1 MALKTK
7 QRFDGNGPFRRGYCF
22 GHSETISASK
32 WPIAGLKPRGPSA
45 TLVERYI
52 FTVPQPVPSPLLVSL
67 NNVSHAQALKHAF
80 HPCGLFVKVNKDE
93 VVHKQ
98 MTSIHPRTDVCACR
112 DPPTSNHISSISTT
126 KPSKTSTKPSH
137 RRARPSIDKS
147 QVSGPVP
154 ILAGD
159 ERDLYDVMAS
169 SNVQVRTKGVPKVA
183 EKKVKINAL
192 EPTRSSPQPRPRVFT
207 DDSRSWYT
215 PVPVQPL
222 VEGPLQRSIPNSTPR
237 TIPFKA
243 NVGGVNPIKELK
255 GRSRPELET
264 RRTGVEPTK
273 RHFHNRSITHPE
285 YHRVESTGDQTIRRG
300 HRGQQHPV
308 RSETRGSSESDKT
321 AVEDEAP
328 ARRNTKKEEGATPL
342 VKTAQETPRPTVKL
356 VSKPLPDPPAF
367 DSVSSRWTTSTG
379 SVYSDGDSFS
389 YDKVLSLF
397 PEPPKVVP
405 NLAGFN
411 DWEDFN
417 SLSTP
422 PIFMSRSN
430 SSSSS
435 VATITPMAVPD
446 SPVKP
451 LMLKAVPKPKV
462 ATIVHQIPRASHS
475 FSQLQD
481 SIVIRNGR
489 AYYPQAS
496 TKNNIPTPSARTAG
510 TTSTLRRRSSSF
522 TSSHNRKPSNRIA
535 NLEALV
541 FPHRRQTPEDIDRIE
556 RERLERE
563 RKYEIEEQKEQELKQ
578 FEMEFGYNPLY
589 KGKKR
594 YQREMDP
601 NGFELIRPG
610 KEKQRKWL

>member
-1 MALKTK
+1 
-7 QRFDGNGPFRRGYCF
+7 
-22 GHSETISASK
+22 
-32 WPIAGLKPRGPSA
+32 
-45 TLVERYI
+45 
-52 FTVPQPVPSPLLVSL
+52 
-67 NNVSHAQALKHAF
+67 
-80 HPCGLFVKVNKDE
+80 
-93 VVHKQ
+93 
-98 MTSIHPRTDVCACR
+98 MTSIYPRTDVCACR
-112 DPPTSNHISSISTT
+112 DPPTSNHTSSISTT
-126 KPSKTSTKPSH
+126 KPSKTTTKPSH

-147 QVSGPVP
+147 QVSQPFP

-159 ERDLYDVMAS
+159 EGDLYDVMAS
-169 SNVQVRTKGVPKVA
+169 SNIQARTKGVPKAA
-183 EKKVKINAL
+183 EKKVKILAP
-192 EPTRSSPQPRPRVFT
+192 EPTRSSPQPRPKVFT
-207 DDSRSWYT
+207 EDSRSWYT

-222 VEGPLQRSIPNSTPR
+222 VEGALQRSIPNSTPR
-237 TIPFKA
+237 TTLSKA

-255 GRSRPELET
+255 GRSRSELEA

-273 RHFHNRSITHPE
+273 RPFHNRLVTRPE
-285 YHRVESTGDQTIRRG
+285 YPRVESTDDQTIRRG
-300 HRGQQHPV
+300 HRGQQHRGLEATVSQPHVPLHRSTRPV
-308 RSETRGSSESDKT
+308 RSETSGSCESDKT

-342 VKTAQETPRPTVKL
+342 VKPVQETPRPTVKL
-356 VSKPLPDPPAF
+356 VSKPLPDPPDF

-379 SVYSDGDSFS
+379 SVYSDGGSFS

-411 DWEDFN
+411 DWENFN

-435 VATITPMAVPD
+435 VATITPMTVPD
-446 SPVKP
+446 SPVRP

-462 ATIVHQIPRASHS
+462 ATVVHQIPRASHS

-481 SIVIRNGR
+481 SIVIQNGR

-496 TKNNIPTPSARTAG
+496 AESSVPAPSVRTAG
-510 TTSTLRRRSSSF
+510 TISTLRRRSSSF
-522 TSSHNRKPSNRIA
+522 TSHNRKPSNRVA

-541 FPHRRQTPEDIDRIE
+541 FPHRRQTPEDINRIE

-563 RKYEIEEQKEQELKQ
+563 RKYETEDQKEQELKQ

-601 NGFELIRPG
+601 NGFELVRLG